1 AGRIP
6 GAGPPDLWRH
16 AVHLPASESSVA
28 RMERRPYVP
37 ICLRK
42 RLTLDAV
49 ARVTRMGRAEPQ
61 SKEGESCGIIA
72 KLLWLLIRRS
82 HAMRWR
88 LRKAVGGVKSGLLAR
103 SRTARRRQRSW
114 YGSLPAAMG
123 G

>member
-1 AGRIP
+1 
-6 GAGPPDLWRH
+6 
-16 AVHLPASESSVA
+16 
-28 RMERRPYVP
+28 MERRPYVP

-114 YGSLPAAMG
+114 YGSLPASLGGLRCATRLGRQDMG
-123 G
+123 CIGRS